1 MTSDGPVN
9 GYSEDVMADLKDF
22 QCDAV
27 EYVFQRLY
35 KDEDATRRFLV
46 ASETGLG
53 KTLVARG
60 VIARAVDYLHDKVD
74 RTDVLYIC
82 SNADIARQNIDRL
95 NVTGRSNFAFAGR
108 ITLLPTVM
116 HQLEKKG
123 ADRADRVNFI
133 SFTPGTT
140 FDLKSSTGRKEE
152 RALLYHLLRGPWN
165 LGNRAAPKNVFR
177 AGAGSD
183 RFRRSAAV
191 FRRLAYRRGPATG
204 VREGSG
210 AQDRRRTRRGRRG
223 HQGQV
228 RATV

>member
-140 FDLKSSTGRKEE
+140 FDLKKLHGTQGGARAPLPSPAGTLESRQSRRPKERIQGGGRI
-152 RALLYHLLRGPWN
+152 
-165 LGNRAAPKNVFR
+165 
-177 AGAGSD
+177 GS
-183 RFRRSAAV
+183 F
-191 FRRLAYRRGPATG
+191 P
-204 VREGSG
+204 
-210 AQDRRRTRRGRRG
+210 
-223 HQGQV
+223 
-228 RATV
+228 